1 MPLILMTGYPSSGKT
16 TRASE
21 LKRYLEERLQQP
33 ENHSQHM
40 TVHVVDDRSLGFT
53 HAAYASPSAEKNLRG
68 ALLSAVERLVT
79 KRAIVIVDGPNYI
92 KGLRYQL
99 YCIAREVATTHC
111 LVHCAISPDHAR
123 EINRARAQ
131 EEEGEEEDKAY
142 DEGLFDELVMRYE
155 EPNPSARW
163 DSPLFTLVQH
173 ERDALPGEAIWDAV
187 VGRRALAPNF
197 ATAVK
202 PPVETNY
209 LFELDR
215 VTQDVVARVMDAQ
228 KSGVPMYEVVVGR
241 GKVRLP
247 GRCLTLSE
255 LRRLRMQFTKL
266 NKQVPL
272 KVEAISDAFVEY
284 LNINL

>member
-1 MPLILMTGYPSSGKT
+1 MPLILMTGYPSSGKS
-16 TRASE
+16 TRAIE
-21 LKRYLEERLQQP
+21 LKNYLESRLQQP
-33 ENHSQHM
+33 ENQGRPL
-40 TVHVVDDRSLGFT
+40 TVHIIDDHSLGFT
-53 HAAYASPSAEKNLRG
+53 HAAYASPRDEKNLRS

-79 KRAIVIVDGPNYI
+79 KTAIVIADAPNYI

-111 LVHCAISPDHAR
+111 LVHCAISADGAR
-123 EINRARAQ
+123 EINQGR
-131 EEEGEEEDKAY
+131 GEDAY
-142 DEGLFDELVMRYE
+142 DPGLFDELIMRYE
-155 EPNPSARW
+155 DPNPAARW

-173 ERDALPGEAIWDAV
+173 ERDALPGDAIWDALV
-187 VGRRALAPNF
+187 ERKALAPNF

-202 PPVETNY
+202 PVAETNY

-215 VTQDVVARVMDAQ
+215 VTQDVVASVLDAQ
-228 KSGVPMYEVVVGR
+228 KSGVPMSEVVVGSKR
-241 GKVRLP
+241 VSLP

-255 LRRLRMQFTKL
+255 MRRLRMQFTKL

-272 KVEAISDAFVEY
+272 KVEAISDAFVDY